1 MAKFG
6 QGRVL
11 DLANT
16 FPGNAEFIA
25 DLFEGTF
32 LGVVQAKAKLKN
44 FDLAGSENLERAGDR
59 LTEID
64 PLMLFGGV
72 DGNGIREEIAE
83 GTVISL

>member
-1 MAKFG
+1 M
-6 QGRVL
+6 RI
-11 DLANT
+11 T
-16 FPGNAEFIA
+16 
-25 DLFEGTF
+25 
-32 LGVVQAKAKLKN
+32 QAKAEVKN
-44 FDLAGSENLERAGDR
+44 FDLARGENLERAGDR

>member
-1 MAKFG
+1 M
-6 QGRVL
+6 

-16 FPGNAEFIA
+16 FAGDAESIA
-25 DLFEGTF
+25 DLFKSSF
-32 LGVVQAKAKLKN
+32 LRITQAKAEVKN
-44 FDLAGSENLERAGDR
+44 FDLAGGENLERAGDR